1 MIGLFH
7 GGVGNN
13 NGPGKVAYNLML
25 GLDKLGVDY
34 VVNQEA
40 DINGC
45 LTAWGPRF
53 MDLPKNTLV
62 GPNLVV
68 VPTDIPQLWY
78 HFKNVLVPCQWVKDM
93 YETFEITENVNI
105 HVWPVGIDTD
115 KFSPGWVSKDNDCLI
130 YFKRGSEETKQE
142 LIRLLDVYE
151 LSYELITYSSYTEEQ
166 LIDVARR
173 SRFCVTITGTES
185 QGIAYQEILSMGV
198 PCYVVDKPVWDDQP
212 QHECPATSA
221 PYFDDRCGIKCPDLS
236 KLEEFIDELF
246 FEQVLAKSNY
256 DPRKYILENL
266 TLEKCASEY
275 VKLLEMSHNV
285 NES

>member
-7 GGVGNN
+7 GGCGNN
-13 NGPGKVAYNLML
+13 NGPGKVAYNLMH
-25 GLDKLGVDY
+25 GLHKLGVPY

-40 DINGC
+40 DLNGC

-78 HFKNVLVPCQWVKDM
+78 RFKNVIVPCQWVKDM

-115 KFSPGWVSKDNDCLI
+115 KFSPSNIVSPHLLKNNDCLI

-142 LIRLLDVYE
+142 LIGLLDSQK
-151 LSYELITYSSYTEEQ
+151 LSYELITYGSYTEEQ

-173 SRFCVTITGTES
+173 SRFCFTITGTES

-198 PCYVVDKPVWDDQP
+198 PCYVIDKPVWDDQP
-212 QHECPATSA
+212 EHTFPATST
-221 PYFDDRCGIKCPDLS
+221 PYFDDKCGIKCVDLS
-236 KLEEFIDELF
+236 EFKTFLNYLEIY
-246 FEQVLAKSNY
+246 K
-256 DPRKYILENL
+256 PRDYILENL

>member
-1 MIGLFH
+1 MIGIFH
-7 GGVGNN
+7 GGLHNT
-13 NGPGKVAYNLML
+13 NGPGKVASNLMM

-53 MDLPKNTLV
+53 MNLPKNTLV

-78 HFKNVLVPCQWVKDM
+78 HFKDLIVPCQWAKDM

-105 HVWPVGIDTD
+105 HIWPVGIDTD
-115 KFSPGWVSKDNDCLI
+115 KFSPSNEVKNNDCLI
-130 YFKRGSEETKQE
+130 YFKRGSEETKKE
-142 LIRLLDVYE
+142 LIRLLDSQK
-151 LSYELITYSSYTEEQ
+151 LSYELITYGSYTEEQ
-166 LIDVARR
+166 LMDVARR
-173 SRFCVTITGTES
+173 SRFCVTITSTES

-198 PCYVVDKPVWDDQP
+198 PCYVIDKPVWDDQP
-212 QHECPATSA
+212 YHSFPATSA
-221 PYFDDRCGIKCPDLS
+221 PYFDDKCGMKCVDLS
-236 KLEEFIDELF
+236 EFKTFLNYLEIY
-246 FEQVLAKSNY
+246 K
-256 DPRKYILENL
+256 PRDYILENL
-266 TLEKCASEY
+266 TLEKCASDY

>member
-7 GGVGNN
+7 GGCGNN
-13 NGPGKVAYNLML
+13 NGPGKVAYNLMH
-25 GLDKLGVDY
+25 GLHKLGVPY

-40 DINGC
+40 DLNGC

-68 VPTDIPQLWY
+68 VPTDIPQLWDR
-78 HFKNVLVPCQWVKDM
+78 FKNVLVPCQWVKNK
-93 YETFEITENVNI
+93 YESFEMTQNTNLHI
-105 HVWPVGIDTD
+105 WPVGIDTD

-151 LSYELITYSSYTEEQ
+151 LSYELVTYGSYTEEQ

-173 SRFCVTITGTES
+173 SRFCVTITSTES

-198 PCYVVDKPVWDDQP
+198 PCYVIDKPVWDDQP
-212 QHECPATSA
+212 QHTFPATSA
-221 PYFDDRCGIKCPDLS
+221 PYFNDRCGIKCPDLS
-236 KLEEFIDELF
+236 RLEEFIDELF
-246 FEQVLAKSNY
+246 MEKVLNRSKY
-256 DPRKYILENL
+256 DPRQYISENL
-266 TLEKCASEY
+266 SLEKCASEY
-275 VKLLEMSHNV
+275 IKLLEIS
-285 NES
+285 NER

>member
-7 GGVGNN
+7 GGCGNN
-13 NGPGKVAYNLML
+13 NGPGKVAYNLMH
-25 GLDKLGVDY
+25 GLHKLGVPY

-40 DINGC
+40 DMNGC
-45 LTAWGPRF
+45 LTAWGSRF

-115 KFSPGWVSKDNDCLI
+115 KFSPYNVVKNNDCLI

-151 LSYELITYSSYTEEQ
+151 LSYELITYGSYTEEQ

-198 PCYVVDKPVWDDQP
+198 PCYVIDKPVWDDQP
-212 QHECPATSA
+212 QHTFPATSS

-236 KLEEFIDELF
+236 RLEEFIDELF

-256 DPRKYILENL
+256 DPRQYILDNL

>member
-7 GGVGNN
+7 GGCGNN
-13 NGPGKVAYNLML
+13 NGPGKVAYNLMH
-25 GLDKLGVDY
+25 GLHKLGVPY

-40 DINGC
+40 DLNGC

-78 HFKNVLVPCQWVKDM
+78 HFKDVLVPCQWVKDM

-151 LSYELITYSSYTEEQ
+151 LSYELITYGSYTEEQ

-198 PCYVVDKPVWDDQP
+198 PCYVIDKLVWDDQP
-212 QHECPATSA
+212 PTECPATSV

-236 KLEEFIDELF
+236 RLEEFIDELF

-256 DPRKYILENL
+256 DPRQYILDNL

>member
-78 HFKNVLVPCQWVKDM
+78 RFKNVIVPCQWVKNK
-93 YETFEITENVNI
+93 YESFEMTQNTNLHI
-105 HVWPVGIDTD
+105 WPVGIDID
-115 KFSPGWVSKDNDCLI
+115 KFSHLMK
-130 YFKRGSEETKQE
+130 
-142 LIRLLDVYE
+142 
-151 LSYELITYSSYTEEQ
+151 
-166 LIDVARR
+166 
-173 SRFCVTITGTES
+173 
-185 QGIAYQEILSMGV
+185 
-198 PCYVVDKPVWDDQP
+198 
-212 QHECPATSA
+212 
-221 PYFDDRCGIKCPDLS
+221 
-236 KLEEFIDELF
+236 
-246 FEQVLAKSNY
+246 
-256 DPRKYILENL
+256 
-266 TLEKCASEY
+266 
-275 VKLLEMSHNV
+275 
-285 NES
+285 